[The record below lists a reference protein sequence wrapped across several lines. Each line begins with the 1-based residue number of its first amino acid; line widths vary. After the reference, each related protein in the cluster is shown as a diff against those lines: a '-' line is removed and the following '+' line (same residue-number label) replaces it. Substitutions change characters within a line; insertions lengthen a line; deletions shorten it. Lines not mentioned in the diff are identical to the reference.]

1 VSGQREATEA
11 ARERLREL
19 RRLVPKTT
27 YNPVQEASIA
37 VGALAFLVDGFT
49 RVLDLCDEW
58 AYEGNTMITRSH
70 AFCSGPPKASARTVE
85 AASWS

>member
-11 ARERLREL
+11 LRARIAESKLEL
-19 RRLVPKTT
+19 CTGEYGDIDDALEGYTVLG
-27 YNPVQEASIA
+27 AA
-37 VGALAFLVDGFT
+37 VE